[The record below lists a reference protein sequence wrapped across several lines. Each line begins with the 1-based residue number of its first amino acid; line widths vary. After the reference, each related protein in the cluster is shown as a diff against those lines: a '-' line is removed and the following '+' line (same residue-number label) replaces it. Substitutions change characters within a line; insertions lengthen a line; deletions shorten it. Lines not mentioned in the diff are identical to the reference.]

1 MGSKIDKYFG
11 ILLIVSFV
19 FANSALSFAEGED
32 FENPTAKEPLV
43 EEATIEEFPAE
54 EPILENPNIPEGT
67 NAPEDSNTEKQENF
81 LSRLKEELDLSK
93 TDYRQILN
101 SVTDTNLKLKAL
113 TEEKLTLNDQLKN
126 LDGMIEMTTSKLF
139 DVIKQV
145 IEKENEIVLLFDQI
159 KTKEVAIEYQKNLI
173 KDYVKIIYQEEN
185 NYFSLDEN
193 GNIEAFKL
201 LLSDRSVG
209 ENLKELE
216 YFDLLNIAGQQ
227 MIDTL
232 IDLTE
237 ELENQQKDLNKAKI
251 NLVELQDNLENEKDQ
266 LELQKESKENL
277 LSITQGQEEIYT
289 QLLEQTIKEQEYLL
303 NDVKNLSNALTFIE
317 NKIAE
322 DGENFNPDDYL
333 ALLDYKTQVL
343 YNFHLTNPS
352 LNSNGFAWPVD
363 PNRGISAYF
372 RDPAYLGSF
381 GVQHNAIDLPEYQG
395 SIVRA
400 AADGVAYTVRDNGY
414 GYSYIILAHADGF
427 MTVYGHI
434 SNILVAEGDTITQGA
449 VIGLS
454 GGMPGTIGAGYM
466 TTGPHLHFEML
477 LNGLY
482 VDPLDYMPL
491 EKLTEEQIGALPEK
505 YYDDWEADVNAADFE
520 GIERF

>member
-19 FANSALSFAEGED
+19 FANSALSFAEND
-32 FENPTAKEPLV
+32 FENSTV
-43 EEATIEEFPAE
+43 EETQIEQQLSTEEPMAEELPDE
-54 EPILENPNIPEGT
+54 EPI
-67 NAPEDSNTEKQENF
+67 PEDSNTEKQDNF
-81 LSRLKEELDLSK
+81 LSRLKEELNLSK

-101 SVTDTNLKLKAL
+101 SVSDTNLKLKAL
-113 TEEKLTLNDQLKN
+113 TEEKLTLKDQLEN

-145 IEKENEIVLLFDQI
+145 IEKENEIVLLSDQI

-173 KDYVKIIYQEEN
+173 KDYVRIIYQEEN

-232 IDLTE
+232 IDLTG

-251 NLVELQDNLENEKDQ
+251 NLVELQENLENEKDQ

-303 NDVKNLSNALTFIE
+303 NDIKNLSNAVSFIE
-317 NKIAE
+317 GKIAE
-322 DGENFNPDDYL
+322 EGENFNPDDYL

-363 PNRGISAYF
+363 PDRGISAYF

-395 SIVRA
+395 SVVRA

-434 SNILVAEGDTITQGA
+434 SNILIAEGDTVTQGA

-491 EKLTEEQIGALPEK
+491 ETLTEEQIGALPEK
-505 YYDDWEADVNAADFE
+505 YYDDWEADINAADFV